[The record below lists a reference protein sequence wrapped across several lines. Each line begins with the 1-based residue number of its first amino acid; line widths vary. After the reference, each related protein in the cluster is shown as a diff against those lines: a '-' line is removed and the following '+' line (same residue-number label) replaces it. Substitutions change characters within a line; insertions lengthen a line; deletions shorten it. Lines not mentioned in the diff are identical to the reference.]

1 MMIHVGIFKSL
12 FGRNNSSDGSGFG
25 GESFPE
31 CGSPLVAD
39 GGPDDQGTE
48 RFECSNRQCYGVFF
62 RENGG
67 PLLSPFERHSGGS
80 GDCENCQSPLTG
92 GDLTVPWEDG
102 DNPYAYVTCPRCGH
116 HNIKYGFGG
125 D

>member
-92 GDLTVPWEDG
+92 GDLNVLALGTYGLV
-102 DNPYAYVTCPRCGH
+102 NHRCSSTAH
-116 HNIKYGFGG
+116 
-125 D
+125 DA